1 MVIKAS
7 PLKPNELINIHFEP
21 GTPYLIELGLSKSL
35 TATALLAAPLSGL
48 IVQPMIGT
56 CM

>member
-1 MVIKAS
+1 MVSEAI
-7 PLKPNELINIHFEP
+7 PLALIELMNNHIEP

-48 IVQPMIGT
+48 IVQPMIGA
-56 CM
+56 